1 MEEIQFLS
9 CDLEQVQLES
19 SNSRQAHQVPLLAEG
34 LRQVQ
39 REFQN
44 QDDAKKVADL
54 KMPQDQKIN
63 EEKEVSSN
71 FDFSYHSLLLAD
83 YCATK

>member
-19 SNSRQAHQVPLLAEG
+19 SNSRQAHQDTILAEG

-39 REFQN
+39 RDFQN
-44 QDDAKKVADL
+44 QDDAKNVADL

-71 FDFSYHSLLLAD
+71 FDFSYYLLLLAD

>member
-19 SNSRQAHQVPLLAEG
+19 NNSSQADQVPILQVAEG

-39 REFQN
+39 REFQR
-44 QDDAKKVADL
+44 QEDDPKKVT
-54 KMPQDQKIN
+54 DQKIN
-63 EEKEVSSN
+63 KDEEVFSN
-71 FDFSYHSLLLAD
+71 SYFCLYFYS
-83 YCATK
+83 

>member
-1 MEEIQFLS
+1 MTEVEKLMEEIQFLS

-19 SNSRQAHQVPLLAEG
+19 SNSRQAHQVPILAEG

-44 QDDAKKVADL
+44 QDDAKNVADL
-54 KMPQDQKIN
+54 KINPQDQEIN

-71 FDFSYHSLLLAD
+71 F
-83 YCATK
+83 